1 MFITYAVVASCV
13 ELLFVAGVVPK
24 EILLSVVVPPT
35 VNELAIVVAPPIF
48 VLPTIPTPPL
58 TVNAPV
64 VVDDDAAPFVIFVT
78 PLILV
83 AASDDALT
91 TTTLSIVFTFDDA
104 TVIPPLKLA
113 RPPVLDVPVVFNDPP
128 TYTSL
133 AIPAPPLAI
142 IDPVDTEVAFVL
154 LLVTNAPV
162 VFTRVTAV
170 LPSTILFDVE
180 FVAPFPIDD
189 ALITPSAMFALLP
202 IAVLLL
208 PVVLDDIVLKPTPTL
223 LLPVPMF
230 LNAYIPTPT
239 L

>member
-35 VNELAIVVAPPIF
+35 VNELAIVAAPPIF

-64 VVDDDAAPFVIFVT
+64 VVDDDAVPFVIFVT

-91 TTTLSIVFTFDDA
+91 TTTLSIVFTFADVA
-104 TVIPPLKLA
+104 VMPPLKLA
-113 RPPVLDVPVVFNDPP
+113 RPDVLEVPVVFNNPP

-142 IDPVDTEVAFVL
+142 IDPVDTEVALVVL
-154 LLVTNAPV
+154 LEYNAPDV
-162 VFTRVTAV
+162 LTFVTDP

-180 FVAPFPIDD
+180 FDEP
-189 ALITPSAMFALLP
+189 
-202 IAVLLL
+202 
-208 PVVLDDIVLKPTPTL
+208 
-223 LLPVPMF
+223 
-230 LNAYIPTPT
+230 
-239 L
+239 